1 VIADPLFGLEL
12 VSRVRARP
20 EIVFAFFTDAT
31 LYRRWKGD
39 DAELD
44 PRPGGLYRVQMPGQ
58 AVVEGVYLVVEPPH
72 RIVFSWGWLGN
83 AEVPPGSTTV
93 EVTFVLDGDETIV
106 RLVHR
111 GLPTATS
118 RDEHATGWQHY
129 LARLAVTGSGSD
141 PGPDPLGAGPE
152 TDRSSGTA
160 EVLP

>member
-1 VIADPLFGLEL
+1 MISDSLFALEL
-12 VSRVRARP
+12 ESRVHARP

-31 LYRRWKGD
+31 LYRRWKGN

-44 PRPGGLYRVQMPGQ
+44 PRPGGLYRVHMPGQ

-72 RIVFSWGWLGN
+72 RIVFTWGWAGN

-93 EVTFVLDGDETIV
+93 EVTLTRDGEETLV

-118 RDEHATGWQHY
+118 RDEHAAGWRHY
-129 LARLAVTGSGSD
+129 LARLAVTGSGGDS
-141 PGPDPLGAGPE
+141 GPDPLGAGPNA
-152 TDRSSGTA
+152 DRSSGSP
-160 EVLP
+160 EVAQ